1 MKWCQSLQ
9 TNLEPN
15 AREDYESGLGLSKGH
30 NTTPPSFPPSIP
42 PSPVSPSA
50 LLVCV
55 LPPSPKAAA
64 ADMHREAREAA
75 DADDTSFHSSAAGND
90 GEDEEEEEGSNH
102 CVRGARDSRA
112 SPHKKM
118 T

>member
-9 TNLEPN
+9 TNLEPS
-15 AREDYESGLGLSKGH
+15 ARADDESGLGLSKGH
-30 NTTPPSFPPSIP
+30 NTPLSFPPSIP

-64 ADMHREAREAA
+64 DMHREAR

>member
-15 AREDYESGLGLSKGH
+15 ARADDESGLGLSKGH
-30 NTTPPSFPPSIP
+30 NTTPPSIP

-64 ADMHREAREAA
+64 ADMHREAR
-75 DADDTSFHSSAAGND
+75 DADDTSFHSSATGND
-90 GEDEEEEEGSNH
+90 GEDEDEEEEGSNH

>member
-9 TNLEPN
+9 TNLEPS
-15 AREDYESGLGLSKGH
+15 ARADDESGLGLSKGH

-55 LPPSPKAAA
+55 LPPSPKAA